1 LAAREQGRGRGDIL
15 DIVVTITEFKHQLKA
30 LGYADATIESYRE
43 NLNWF
48 VNYLTDRNIK
58 DLRNVN
64 YQTVL
69 DYQQTVMEKPFA
81 MESKALRLRP
91 VKRLF
96 EYLVSTHKLLINPTE
111 GIIET
116 SRKHRKIG
124 PVLTLDEVK
133 KLMEQP
139 NLSLRPHIRNRA
151 IMELLYATGI
161 RINELINLEVYH
173 VDLKEKVLYIRKGKG
188 RKQRVVPMGNT
199 AVKHLKEYLTHIRP
213 WWVRH
218 NKKERKLFL
227 NHHGHPLTGDSVR
240 SFLRQYRIAARIK
253 KAVSPHTLRRT
264 CATHLLQQGADI
276 VYIRKLLGH
285 SQLSTTQFYTKV
297 MPVDIK
303 KTHEKT
309 HPGVKDIEHE
319 D

>member
-1 LAAREQGRGRGDIL
+1 M
-15 DIVVTITEFKHQLKA
+15 DIVVTITEFKNQLKA

-48 VNYLTDRNIK
+48 VSYLNEQDIK

-69 DYQQTVMEKPFA
+69 NYQQRVMEKPFA

-96 EYLVSTHKLLINPTE
+96 EHLVNTHKLLINPAE

-116 SRKHRKIG
+116 SRKNRKIG
-124 PVLTLDEVK
+124 IVLTMDEVR
-133 KLMEQP
+133 KLMEQA
-139 NLSLRPHIRNRA
+139 NLSLRPHVRNRA

-161 RINELINLEVYH
+161 RINELVNLEVYH
-173 VDLKEKVLYIRKGKG
+173 VDLHEKVLYIRKGKG

-218 NKKERKLFL
+218 NRKERKLFL
-227 NHHGHPLTGDSVR
+227 NHHGKAITGNSVR
-240 SFLRQYRIAARIK
+240 GFLRQYRIAAKIK
-253 KAVSPHTLRRT
+253 KTVSPHTLRRT

-276 VYIRKLLGH
+276 AYIQKLLGH

-309 HPGVKDIEHE
+309 HPGVKETDNE